1 MSGKYDN
8 VVKLLTPISTLEN
21 AGLLFKMTYE
31 MKDGNFVPRSDVD
44 PTKNNFY
51 NGKGPGWI
59 SQDRDDVYTDLEN
72 YINEKIRLCMEYL
85 YIQETYGAD
94 GTALIPN
101 AIKDTERLRVNSLV
115 YLGRPTTPYNPV
127 SLVVPRDSN
136 LKPSGPPPG
145 GMNYYPE
152 DLANIVKKINNL
164 QNNQINPWLAANP
177 NKKLILDLANII
189 IYELKNVIIQ
199 DNNGAGKK
207 NIARGILELQK
218 DLTANRA
225 LLNLLNTIFTFTDSA
240 GNPINILLNGSIKE
254 DMINTIGTGAP
265 TLEVVIKDPNLPA
278 NIFNYVL
285 PVNGELLYSN
295 LISGFGRD
303 PVTRIIGPT
312 NLANAYNDAVTAHR
326 GRLFSWNFGQYMVRK
341 GMNMKKPQ
349 GTNAWS
355 SLIENVIGP
364 KYDEIVGRD
373 GKNRF
378 TIKKE
383 DGTTELLENFS
394 KSQST
399 CNQSGQTGTA
409 AGSDTDCF
417 NRIINCT
424 LSLNNTDGSAVALV
438 DGQCMTAL
446 EEDNVWKV
454 TKDKIRALNTP
465 MIVDLLKKIGMKAY
479 TQSVTGK
486 NILESY
492 EDWKKKVDDNKLTK
506 NDGSVYVIPAGA
518 QHDRAKALAAKGQFK
533 DFITALIGYVNSN
546 SLILNPKSKDDK
558 KTKTD
563 KFGISPA
570 YGNNK
575 LEPFRNLINLAR
587 NSIFSIHSAI
597 GSRFVNLNGI
607 NVTPA
612 YQLIGFTGGDQ
623 EGGGFLSGIMST
635 RKVEVPKFAKQLRS
649 IYDHYVNRLATL
661 NKKLSP
667 ATEQSVEAV
676 FTNLEDVE
684 KKLSQWI
691 DYLYKYTEVMRIE
704 NNYDKDNF
712 VGAVELKDAF
722 EKYERLLSKFSRRS
736 VNMIDILSTIA
747 NATDT
752 ESSKTRTV
760 PLSL

>member
-1 MSGKYDN
+1 M
-8 VVKLLTPISTLEN
+8 
-21 AGLLFKMTYE
+21 
-31 MKDGNFVPRSDVD
+31 
-44 PTKNNFY
+44 
-51 NGKGPGWI
+51 
-59 SQDRDDVYTDLEN
+59 
-72 YINEKIRLCMEYL
+72 
-85 YIQETYGAD
+85 
-94 GTALIPN
+94 
-101 AIKDTERLRVNSLV
+101 
-115 YLGRPTTPYNPV
+115 
-127 SLVVPRDSN
+127 
-136 LKPSGPPPG
+136 
-145 GMNYYPE
+145 
-152 DLANIVKKINNL
+152 
-164 QNNQINPWLAANP
+164 
-177 NKKLILDLANII
+177 
-189 IYELKNVIIQ
+189 
-199 DNNGAGKK
+199 
-207 NIARGILELQK
+207 
-218 DLTANRA
+218 TANRA
-225 LLNLLNTIFTFTDSA
+225 LLNLLNTIFTFTDNA

-254 DMINTIGTGAP
+254 DMINNIGTGAA
-265 TLEVVIKDPNLPA
+265 TLEVAIKDPDLPM
-278 NIFNYVL
+278 NIFSSVL
-285 PVNGELLYSN
+285 PVNGELLYSDS
-295 LISGFGRD
+295 ITGFGRAA
-303 PVTRIIGPT
+303 PAALGAVGAIIPT
-312 NLANAYNDAVTAHR
+312 NLATAYNDAVAAHR

-355 SLIENVIGP
+355 SLIDNVIGP

-383 DGTTELLENFS
+383 DGTTELLESFT

-417 NRIINCT
+417 NRIMKCT

-486 NILESY
+486 NIIESY

-506 NDGSVYVIPAGA
+506 NDGSVYVIAAGA

-563 KFGISPA
+563 KFGISTA

-623 EGGGFLSGIMST
+623 EGGGFLSGVMST

-712 VGAVELKDAF
+712 VGAV
-722 EKYERLLSKFSRRS
+722 
-736 VNMIDILSTIA
+736 
-747 NATDT
+747 
-752 ESSKTRTV
+752 
-760 PLSL
+760 

>member
-31 MKDGNFVPRSDVD
+31 MKDGNFVPRSNVD
-44 PTKNNFY
+44 STKNNFY
-51 NGKGPGWI
+51 SGKGPGWI
-59 SQDRDDVYTDLEN
+59 SQDRDDDYANIKID
-72 YINEKIRLCMEYL
+72 INEKIRLCMEYL
-85 YIQETYGAD
+85 YIEETYGVD
-94 GTALIPN
+94 GTTLASNAKKEAERFKINGLIL
-101 AIKDTERLRVNSLV
+101 A
-115 YLGRPTTPYNPV
+115 GRPKTPYNPV

-136 LKPSGPPPG
+136 LKPSGPPPD
-145 GMNYYPE
+145 MNYYPR
-152 DLANIVKKINNL
+152 DLADIVIDINKL
-164 QNNQINPWLAANP
+164 QKNEIDPWLAANP
-177 NKKLILDLANII
+177 NKKLILDLASII
-189 IYELKNVIIQ
+189 IYELRNEIIK
-199 DNNGAGKK
+199 DNNGAGEK
-207 NIARGILELQK
+207 NIARGVLELQK

-225 LLNLLNTIFTFTDSA
+225 LLNLLNTIFTFTDGA

-254 DMINTIGTGAP
+254 DMINNIGTGAA
-265 TLEVVIKDPNLPA
+265 TLEVAIKDPNLPA
-278 NIFNYVL
+278 KIFNNAL
-285 PVNGELLYSN
+285 PVNGELLYSDS
-295 LISGFGRD
+295 ISGFGRD
-303 PVTRIIGPT
+303 AKSLIIPT
-312 NLANAYNDAVTAHR
+312 NLPTAYNNAVAAHR
-326 GRLFSWNFGQYMVRK
+326 GRLFSWNIGQYMVRK
-341 GMNMKKPQ
+341 TMNMKKPQ

-383 DGTTELLENFS
+383 DGTTELLESFT

-417 NRIINCT
+417 NRIMKCT

-438 DGQCMTAL
+438 DSQCMTAL
-446 EEDNVWKV
+446 EQNNVWKV

-486 NILESY
+486 NIIESY

-506 NDGSVYVIPAGA
+506 NDGSVYVIPNTSNE
-518 QHDRAKALAAKGQFK
+518 HDRAKALAAKGEFK

-546 SLILNPKSKDDK
+546 PLILNPKSKDDK

-563 KFGISPA
+563 KFGISTA

-612 YQLIGFTGGDQ
+612 YQLFGFTGGDQ
-623 EGGGFLSGIMST
+623 EGGFLSGVMST

-676 FTNLEDVE
+676 FSNLEDVE